1 VKQTKAELVAE
12 IARLRRRLADLES
25 SERAASGLGAIEPGH
40 DRLAAVEAILD
51 NTPAVI
57 YVKDSQGRYLLANR
71 AYEVFF
77 CLSRDQLIGR
87 TDHDIFPAEAADALR
102 ANDLAVLESGAA
114 SQFEEVVPRAG
125 EPRTYVSVKFPLV
138 DSAGMPY
145 AVCGISTDI
154 TERKR
159 AEEQLK
165 SEQRFLKQLIRAHE
179 RERQL
184 IAYEL
189 HDGLVQYLSGALLHL
204 ESVTSEQLKLSE
216 KGRAAV
222 ELAVHLLRR
231 SIAEGRRV
239 MSGLRPPI
247 LDEAG
252 VVLAIA
258 YLVAE
263 QSVPGSLQIDFIHR
277 VSFGRL
283 EPLLEGTI
291 YRIVQESLNNVKR
304 HSKSPR
310 AEVKLLER
318 DGRIHLEVR
327 DWGVGFNA
335 SEVPDDHFGLEG
347 IRKRAALFGG
357 RATIESRPGE
367 GTRVIVD
374 LPLGKEE
381 GGRRNEE

>member
-1 VKQTKAELVAE
+1 MKQTKAELVAE
-12 IARLRRRLADLES
+12 IARLRHRLADLES
-25 SERAASGLGAIEPGH
+25 SERAGCGLGAIEPGH

-71 AYEVFF
+71 AYEIFF
-77 CLSRDQLIGR
+77 CLTRDQLIGR

-114 SQFEEVVPRAG
+114 SQFEEVVPQAG

-159 AEEQLK
+159 AEEQLT

-204 ESVTSEQLKLSE
+204 ESVTSEQGKLSE

-291 YRIVQESLNNVKR
+291 YRIVQESLNNIKR
-304 HSKSPR
+304 HSKSQR

-335 SEVPDDHFGLEG
+335 SDVPDDHFGLEG

-367 GTRVIVD
+367 GTRMIVD

-381 GGRRNEE
+381 GGTRKEE

>member
-25 SERAASGLGAIEPGH
+25 SERAASALAAIGPGH

-71 AYEVFF
+71 AYEIFF

-102 ANDLAVLESGAA
+102 ANDLAVLESGTA
-114 SQFEEVVPRAG
+114 SQFEEVVPQAG
-125 EPRTYVSVKFPLV
+125 ERRTYVSVKFPLV
-138 DSAGMPY
+138 DSAGKPY

-159 AEEQLK
+159 AEEQLT

-204 ESVTSEQLKLSE
+204 ESVTSEQGKLSE

-291 YRIVQESLNNVKR
+291 YRIVQESLNNIKR
-304 HSKSPR
+304 HSKSQR

-335 SEVPDDHFGLEG
+335 SDVPDDHFGLEG

-381 GGRRNEE
+381 GGTRKEE

>member
-1 VKQTKAELVAE
+1 MKQTKAELVAE
-12 IARLRRRLADLES
+12 IARLRHRLADLES

-71 AYEVFF
+71 AYEIFF
-77 CLSRDQLIGR
+77 CLTRDQLIGR

-102 ANDLAVLESGAA
+102 ANDLAVFESGTA
-114 SQFEEVVPRAG
+114 SQFEEVVPQAG
-125 EPRTYVSVKFPLV
+125 ERRTYVSVKFPLV
-138 DSAGMPY
+138 DSAGKPY
-145 AVCGISTDI
+145 AVCGVSTDI

-204 ESVTSEQLKLSE
+204 ESVTSEQGKLSE

-291 YRIVQESLNNVKR
+291 YRIVQESLNNIKR
-304 HSKSPR
+304 HSKSQR

-335 SEVPDDHFGLEG
+335 SDVPDDHFGLEG

-381 GGRRNEE
+381 GGTRKEE